1 MWIGQIQIHSP
12 SRLATVF
19 FAGRVSLRQ
28 MYRIGMLSLRS
39 PPLPFKAVISQNFKL
54 LVWIA
59 NITYFHFWYLTDT
72 QLPPIRFHK
81 LLHGFHNAHNQE
93 LVNSE
98 FLEGSFVFRA
108 IHEPNYYRSYR
119 HNVHWGCNYLIV
131 VTCDFIIYTVLNC
144 QVIHNGNERG
154 LVISLSECGRA

>member
-1 MWIGQIQIHSP
+1 MNWANTNSLTIEVSNSFFCWPRFVTADVQNWDVVFVEP
-12 SRLATVF
+12 ST
-19 FAGRVSLRQ
+19 SLCH
-28 MYRIGMLSLRS
+28 
-39 PPLPFKAVISQNFKL
+39 FKVVISQNFKL

-108 IHEPNYYRSYR
+108 IHEPNYYRNYR

-144 QVIHNGNERG
+144 
-154 LVISLSECGRA
+154 